1 MARLVKL
8 GAALSVLVDTAQRRL
23 HPALV
28 PRAEKGTT
36 TVSDYHHEVRFGG
49 NVDPT
54 ASDPAWPLRLT
65 RAIEQA
71 GLDLIGIQDH
81 PYNAGFL
88 ETWTLIAT
96 LLQATERVHIF
107 PDVACLPL
115 RPPAML
121 AKAAATLDVLSGGRV
136 ELGLGAGAFWTAIEA
151 MGGPARSKGE
161 SIDALE
167 EAVRI
172 LQAFWSGSPAVRF
185 TGKHY
190 TVNGARPGPRPA
202 HPIGLWLGV
211 YGPRALGITGRLA
224 DGWLPSSPYA
234 PAERLPEM
242 QQRITDAALAAGRQ
256 PQAIRRL
263 YNVMGLITDGPTQGF
278 LTGPVD
284 YWVDELTRLVVEV
297 GMDTFIYWP
306 VDDHLRQLERFA
318 AEVVP
323 AVRAQVAQARGPAL

>member
-1 MARLVKL
+1 
-8 GAALSVLVDTAQRRL
+8 
-23 HPALV
+23 
-28 PRAEKGTT
+28 
-36 TVSDYHHEVRFGG
+36 VSDYLQEIRFGG

-54 ASDPAWPLRLT
+54 ANDPGWPLRLT

-88 ETWTLIAT
+88 DTWTVLAT
-96 LLQATERVHIF
+96 LLQATERVHLF
-107 PDVACLPL
+107 PNVTNLPL

-121 AKAAATLDVLSGGRV
+121 AKAAASLDVLSGGRV
-136 ELGLGAGAFWTAIEA
+136 ELGLGAGGFQAGIEA
-151 MGGPARSKGE
+151 MGGPVRSKSA

-167 EAVRI
+167 EAVQI
-172 LQAFWSGSPAVRF
+172 IKAFWSGQTVRF
-185 TGKHY
+185 TGTHY
-190 TVNGARPGPRPA
+190 TVKGARPGPLPA

-211 YGPRALGITGRLA
+211 YKPRGLSLVGRLA
-224 DGWLPSSPYA
+224 DGWLPSSSYA
-234 PAERLPEM
+234 PPERLPEM
-242 QQRITDAALAAGRQ
+242 QQRITDAALEAGRQ

-263 YNVMGLITDGPTQGF
+263 YNVMGLITDGPVEGL

-284 YWVDELTRLVVEV
+284 YWVDELTRLAVEV

-306 VDDHLRQLERFA
+306 ADDRLRQLERFA

-323 AVRAQVAQARGPAL
+323 AVRAQVATARGG

>member
-1 MARLVKL
+1 V
-8 GAALSVLVDTAQRRL
+8 GDL
-23 HPALV
+23 HQ
-28 PRAEKGTT
+28 
-36 TVSDYHHEVRFGG
+36 EVRFGG

-54 ASDPAWPLRLT
+54 ANDPGWPLRLT

-71 GLDLIGIQDH
+71 GLEYIGIQDH

-107 PDVACLPL
+107 PNVANLPL

-136 ELGLGAGAFWTAIEA
+136 ELGLGAGGFRVGIEA
-151 MGGPARSKGE
+151 MGGPGRSKGE

-167 EAVRI
+167 EAAQI
-172 LQAFWSGSPAVRF
+172 IQAFWSGSPALRF
-185 TGKHY
+185 AGKHY
-190 TVNGARPGPRPA
+190 TVSGARPGPRPA

-211 YGPRALGITGRLA
+211 YGPRGLGIAGRLA
-224 DGWLPSSPYA
+224 DGWLPSSPHA
-234 PAERLPEM
+234 PPERLPEM
-242 QQRITDAALAAGRQ
+242 QQRITNAALAAGRQ

-263 YNVMGLITDGPTQGF
+263 YNVMGLITDGPAQGF

-306 VDDHLRQLERFA
+306 ADDRLRQIERFA

-323 AVRAQVAQARGPAL
+323 AVREQVARARGTS